1 MAISIEKIK
10 NIITCDI
17 VIMLT
22 IAIEIFYSF
31 KYCSNG
37 SLTMI
42 RSVFLGVS
50 VSLYQLVSRII
61 LQISFTDE
69 VSLNTHCSLSFL
81 TAENSVVF
89 SSHVIFHKI

>member
-1 MAISIEKIK
+1 
-10 NIITCDI
+10 
-17 VIMLT
+17 MLT

-37 SLTMI
+37 SLAMI
-42 RSVFLGVS
+42 KSVFLGVS
-50 VSLYQLVSRII
+50 VSLYQFVSRII